1 MHKEIEIEILWW
13 VYAFCQKHNATLVR
27 ISDTCIAMIRRGL
40 LETLNSH
47 IQETETMSPLGL
59 LLHLQNVKFKTLKN
73 ALVAL

>member
-1 MHKEIEIEILWW
+1 M
-13 VYAFCQKHNATLVR
+13 YTFCQKDNATFLR

-40 LETLNSH
+40 LETA